1 MSEFNLVP
9 EEFRTR
15 EKKRSALTLTGVGLA
30 AVLVLSGAA
39 YLAAAS
45 MLDSRGEE
53 VQMLRQQKAL
63 SVQQQQKLTELQRRK
78 EKLQTDMRLLSSLR
92 SGATMPELV
101 AAIEQALP
109 GDEVRFENWQ
119 FRRAGIRT
127 EDEPEARPPSYFIL
141 ANRDEDFPRMW
152 ESMTHMTIQGVA
164 KDHGALSRFV
174 QRLFQQPNIDDVR
187 IQRSEQGLHG
197 VTFHVAVVVR
207 SAEDFS

>member
-9 EEFRTR
+9 EEFRAR
-15 EKKRSALTLTGVGLA
+15 EKKRGALTMTGIALG

-39 YLAAAS
+39 YLVVAS
-45 MLDSRGEE
+45 LLDSRGEE
-53 VQMLRQQKAL
+53 VQTLRQQKAL
-63 SVQQQQKLTELQRRK
+63 SMQQQTKLSELQRRK

-127 EDEPEARPPSYFIL
+127 EDEPEARPPSYFFITS
-141 ANRDEDFPRMW
+141 EEKDFPKVW

-187 IQRSEQGLHG
+187 IQRSEQGVHG